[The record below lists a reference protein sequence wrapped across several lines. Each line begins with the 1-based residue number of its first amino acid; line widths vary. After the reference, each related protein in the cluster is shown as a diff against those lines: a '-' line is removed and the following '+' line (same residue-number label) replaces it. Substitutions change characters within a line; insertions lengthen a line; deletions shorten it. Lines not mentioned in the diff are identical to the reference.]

1 MRFIH
6 SHRIEAPQFN
16 PVMRIIL
23 KNRAHFQ
30 ISVCFQ
36 SCHLFRNGMSGN
48 ESNCMYDRKL
58 SLGANES
65 RYILAM
71 LRLSVSLCV
80 GCVSELIN

>member
-1 MRFIH
+1 
-6 SHRIEAPQFN
+6 
-16 PVMRIIL
+16 
-23 KNRAHFQ
+23 
-30 ISVCFQ
+30 
-36 SCHLFRNGMSGN
+36 MSGN
-48 ESNCMYDRKL
+48 ESNCMYDRDL